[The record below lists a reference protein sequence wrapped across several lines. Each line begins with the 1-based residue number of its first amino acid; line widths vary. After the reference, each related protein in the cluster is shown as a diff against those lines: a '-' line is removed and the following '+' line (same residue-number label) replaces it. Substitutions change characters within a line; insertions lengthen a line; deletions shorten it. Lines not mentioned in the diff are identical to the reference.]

1 VGGPGRWKA
10 DKALARWRW
19 RGAIERYDLI
29 KEGLVALAVIGL
41 VVVVL
46 TTLLGS
52 PKLAGVSIRTWAENA
67 PKDFAATTLTELVGT
82 SETATYGP
90 PYNNPDTGC
99 CGNGSLQYLGPL
111 SPQKWAGVR
120 IPVNAPEDLVLKP
133 LRAIAAIS
141 PPAKDALA
149 QWDAATPAQRTAWGN
164 AAQKAT
170 LALDGDT
177 VKLDGGGDS
186 GPISGMLTAMLGAAK
201 AGLVDSQLVDQ
212 PGSLYSM
219 DYTKVLLYLE
229 DGNYLG
235 QVAQKYTLGGQ
246 RWGVTNEIG
255 NWPGQPWLWAYS
267 LFYQI
272 PPWVNYSQGS
282 DIVVIATVGAL
293 FGLLFLL
300 PLIPGLRSLPRAL
313 GLYRVIWRD
322 YYRRKGSAPAEA
334 TYDAATRRRR

>member
-1 VGGPGRWKA
+1 MSWKA
-10 DKALARWRW
+10 DRAIARLRW
-19 RGAIERYDLI
+19 RGKVERYDLI
-29 KEGLVALAVIGL
+29 AEGLIALAILG
-41 VVVVL
+41 VVLVVL

-67 PKDFAATTLTELVGT
+67 PQDFAATTLTELLGT

-90 PYNNPDTGC
+90 PYNNPEMGC
-99 CGNGSLQYLGPL
+99 CGNGQLQYLGPI

-133 LRAIAAIS
+133 LRAIGQLVPAARE
-141 PPAKDALA
+141 AAA
-149 QWDAATPAQRTAWGN
+149 AWDAATPAQRAAWGN
-164 AAQKAT
+164 AAQKAK
-170 LALDGDT
+170 LVVDGNA
-177 VKLDGGGDS
+177 VRLEGEGDS
-186 GPISGMLTAMLGAAK
+186 GPIAAMLSGMLVGAR
-201 AGLVDSQLVDQ
+201 AGLVDSQLVDK

-219 DYTKVLLYLE
+219 DYTRVLLYLA

-235 QVAQKYTLGGQ
+235 QVAQHYTLSGQ

-282 DIVVIATVGAL
+282 DIMVIATVTVL
-293 FGLLFLL
+293 FLLLFFL
-300 PLIPGLRSLPRAL
+300 PLIPGLRSLPRVI

-322 YYRRKGSAPAEA
+322 YYRTYGSTPSKQIYERWKAGGQ
-334 TYDAATRRRR
+334 R